1 MTYSEFMRRFC
12 KGWDGAST
20 PTRVFRTVGVIDTRG
35 HMDAI
40 RKKADIRVNESALA
54 KPGAMLQV
62 ICCQAPESPVVGA
75 NQGMDT
81 VRQD

>member
-12 KGWDGAST
+12 KNWDGVSE
-20 PTRVFRTVGVIDTRG
+20 PSRVFRTAGVIDTKD

-40 RKKADIRVNESALA
+40 RKKDDIRVNESALA

-62 ICCQAPESPVVGA
+62 ICIPA
-75 NQGMDT
+75 
-81 VRQD
+81 